1 MNDKTFYCQSTGRAL
16 QPMEDQRADG
26 RQLFRELSATTESRV
41 LTHPAMLATHPPP
54 CTGRKGR
61 ITDKMWCVKTTAR
74 P

>member
-1 MNDKTFYCQSTGRAL
+1 MNNKTFYCQSTGRAL

-41 LTHPAMLATHPPP
+41 LTHPAMLATHPPSERDQNRWP
-54 CTGRKGR
+54 YKFIGERL
-61 ITDKMWCVKTTAR
+61 R